1 MPTISLTHFVD
12 FVSKA
17 GTPKLTVV
25 KNAKQQLADGYDPA
39 TDFYKAI
46 RDGIIDM
53 HKSGQPKS
61 AIDAVM
67 TGLTD
72 KKKLTAY
79 PPIVKG
85 YKKFLGKK
93 TVTWLA
99 PPRDEWTH
107 GGLAVSVNPELGL
120 KIDGVNHAIKLY
132 FKAEKLAKLRI
143 DIATQLMELV
153 LCAPKKPL
161 VFGVLDVRNAKLFT
175 SSGINQGLI
184 ALLQGEASSF
194 AQIFASV

>member
-17 GTPKLTVV
+17 GAPKLTVV
-25 KNAKQQLADGYDPA
+25 KNAKKQLAEDYDPA
-39 TDFYKAI
+39 TDFYKVV
-46 RDGIIDM
+46 REGIVEM
-53 HKSGQPKS
+53 HRAGEPKS
-61 AIDAVM
+61 ALNALV

-72 KKKLTAY
+72 KKKQTAY
-79 PPIVKG
+79 PFILQG

-93 TVTWLA
+93 KVSWFD

-120 KIDGVNHAIKLY
+120 KINGVRHAIKLY
-132 FKAEKLAKLRI
+132 FKADKLAKLRI

-153 LCAPKKPL
+153 LGAPKKPL
-161 VFGVLDVRNAKLFT
+161 VFGVLDVRNAKLFA
-175 SSGINQGLI
+175 SSGVNQGLI

-194 AQIFASV
+194 AQIYTSI

>member
-25 KNAKQQLADGYDPA
+25 KNAKQQLTDGYDPA

-46 RDGIIDM
+46 RDGIIEM
-53 HKSGQPKS
+53 HKSGQPKTALDS
-61 AIDAVM
+61 VM

-93 TVTWLA
+93 LATWFD
-99 PPRDEWTH
+99 PPRDEWAH

-120 KIDGVNHAIKLY
+120 KINDVRHVIKLY

-143 DIATQLMELV
+143 DIATQLMKLV
-153 LCAPKKPL
+153 LGVSKKPL

-175 SSGINQGLI
+175 SNGVNPGLI

-194 AQIFASV
+194 AQIYGSV

>member
-25 KNAKQQLADGYDPA
+25 KNAKQQLADDYDPA
-39 TDFYKAI
+39 TDFYKAV
-46 RDGIIDM
+46 REGIVEM
-53 HKSGQPKS
+53 HKAGQSKS
-61 AIDAVM
+61 ALNTLL

-72 KKKLTAY
+72 KKKQTAY
-79 PPIVKG
+79 PPIVQG

-93 TVTWLA
+93 KVSWFD

-107 GGLAVSVNPELGL
+107 GALGVSVNPELGL
-120 KIDGVNHAIKLY
+120 KINGVRHAIKLY

-153 LCAPKKPL
+153 LGVSKKPL

-175 SSGINQGLI
+175 SNGVNPGLV

-194 AQIFASV
+194 AQIYASV